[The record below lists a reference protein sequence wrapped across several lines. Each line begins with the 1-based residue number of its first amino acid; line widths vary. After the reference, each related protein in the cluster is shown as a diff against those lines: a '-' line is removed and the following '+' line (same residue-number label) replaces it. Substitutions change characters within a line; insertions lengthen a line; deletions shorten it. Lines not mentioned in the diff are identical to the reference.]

1 MSIKDCAQ
9 EILEAAKAANQELLP
24 DEVSDILNQLE
35 KKIKNRGRRVL
46 GRSDFEALINE
57 ATEISRQAKINAA
70 IMKRNKLIDARVY
83 TALNEK
89 INQFP
94 KGKGGK
100 VRPAEALSAI
110 LVGTNKIT
118 GSGRFSIDAQ
128 AKSIEYE
135 YGGAFASE
143 LAKNDMLRMFES
155 GQLDE
160 LVYREL
166 FDGLG
171 STGDK
176 NARKIAESVQK
187 MQKALLRRKNRAGA
201 FIGELENYAVRQ
213 SHDSALLRRAG
224 YEQWKADIYPKLNIQ
239 KTFKDLQPDQT
250 EDDFLRAAYDGLV
263 TGIHLKGT
271 GENIVKTSA
280 NLAKRLSQ
288 SRTLHFRNGA
298 DAYAYSKQYS
308 RMSFNEQLLSSL
320 SSDSQ
325 SISLMENLGTNPEN
339 MLIRIIEDQKIK
351 YSGDPDIVSSL
362 SSKTKESKLPRVLR
376 NQFKELDGSMRGYAS
391 SSTIGLDLGGIASSF
406 RMIKNM
412 AALGSA
418 TISSFGDIATKAT
431 FINQNTE
438 RGLFGSYAVALNDVF
453 NQFGKKD
460 QKKISYILGVGFENW
475 IGDVYARH
483 GANDSGVGKISK
495 AHQLFF
501 KLNGMRWWNNAQ
513 KTGIA
518 RMLSADLATY
528 KNKAY
533 KRVPKETTRL
543 LGLYGIGET
552 EWNLIRSV
560 ETKAADGRDYIT
572 PNAIDDLTN
581 DLIDPVVAAK
591 ESNLN
596 VTDTMRL
603 KYKDELKTK
612 LSAYFVD
619 SADSAIPTPG
629 ARERAMMNQ
638 GYERG
643 TPMGE
648 IIRLFTQFKSFPI
661 TVLTKGMGRA
671 HATGGVVAMT
681 QMFIGMTVLGY
692 AAMSVKDILRGKE
705 PLNVFN
711 PDSWKDYNVL
721 ISSMLQGGGLGI
733 YGDFLFGRANDYGGS
748 FSTTLLGPAVQTAD
762 DLYDL
767 TFETIE
773 KGFDFGDVLKNIYRN
788 TPFINLFWTKAAFD
802 YLIYYGI
809 MEKAQ
814 PGFLRRME
822 KRAKRDG
829 NQEYF
834 LPPSQNAV
842 RY

>member
-1 MSIKDCAQ
+1 MSIKDCAL
-9 EILEAAKAANQELLP
+9 EILEAARAANQELLP
-24 DEVSDILNQLE
+24 DEVSDILTQLE
-35 KKIKNRGRRVL
+35 KKIKNKGQRVL
-46 GRSDFEALINE
+46 GRSDFEALITE

-70 IMKRNKLIDARVY
+70 IMKRNKLIDARVH
-83 TALNEK
+83 AAINEK
-89 INQFP
+89 IGQFP
-94 KGKGGK
+94 NGKNGK
-100 VRPAEALSAI
+100 ARPAEALSAI

-118 GSGRFSIDAQ
+118 GEGRFSIDAQ

-135 YGGAFASE
+135 YGGALASD
-143 LAKNDMLRMFES
+143 LAKNDMLKMFES
-155 GQLDE
+155 GQLDD
-160 LVYREL
+160 LVFREL
-166 FDGLG
+166 FDGFG

-213 SHDSALLRRAG
+213 NHDSALLRRAG
-224 YEQWKADIYPKLNIQ
+224 YEQWKADIYPKLNMQ
-239 KTFKDLQPDQT
+239 KTFRDLQPGQT

-263 TGIHLKGT
+263 TGLHLKGT
-271 GENIVKTSA
+271 GENVVKTSA

-298 DAYAYSKQYS
+298 DAYAYSELYS
-308 RMSFNEQLLSSL
+308 RMRFSEQLLSSL

-325 SISLMENLGTNPEN
+325 SLSLMENFGTNPRS
-339 MLIRIIEDQKIK
+339 MLDRIVEEQKTK
-351 YSGDPDIVSSL
+351 YRGDPSIVDDL
-362 SSKTKESKLPRVLR
+362 NKKRIN
-376 NQFKELDGSMRGYAS
+376 NQFKELDGSMRGFGS
-391 SSTIGLDLGGIASSF
+391 GSPILGNLDLGSIASGF

-438 RGLFGSYAVALNDVF
+438 RGLFGSYATALNDVF

-460 QKKISYILGVGFENW
+460 QKQLSYILGVGFENW
-475 IGDVYARH
+475 IGDVHSRH
-483 GANDSGVGKISK
+483 GANDSGVGRLSK

-513 KTGIA
+513 KSGLA

-528 KNKAY
+528 KNRKFSGI
-533 KRVPKETTRL
+533 PKETKRL
-543 LGLYGIGET
+543 LGLYGIGES
-552 EWNLIRSV
+552 EWNLIRKV

-572 PNAIDDLTN
+572 PNAIDDLSN
-581 DLIDPVVAAK
+581 DLIDPIVSAK
-591 ESNLN
+591 EGNLN
-596 VTDTMRL
+596 ITDTMRL

-612 LSAYFVD
+612 LSAYFID

-629 ARERAMMNQ
+629 ARERAIMNQ
-638 GYERG
+638 GHERG
-643 TPMGE
+643 TVIGE
-648 IIRLFTQFKSFPI
+648 ALRLFAQFKSFPI
-661 TVLTKGMGRA
+661 TILTKGMGRA
-671 HATGGVVAMT
+671 RAAGGAVAMA

-705 PLNVFN
+705 PINVFN
-711 PDSWKDYNVL
+711 PDSWKNYNVL
-721 ISSMLQGGGLGI
+721 VSSMLQGGGLGI
-733 YGDFLFGRANDYGGS
+733 YGDFLFGRANDYGGT
-748 FSTTLLGPAVQTAD
+748 FTTTLLGPAAQTAD

-767 TFETIE
+767 IFESIE
-773 KGFDFGDVLKNIYRN
+773 KGRLDFGDVLKNAYRN

-809 MEKAQ
+809 MEKIK
-814 PGFLRRME
+814 PGFLNRME

>member
-1 MSIKDCAQ
+1 MRSEATMSIKDCAL
-9 EILEAAKAANQELLP
+9 EILEAARAANQELLA
-24 DEVSDILNQLE
+24 DEVSDILNQLQ
-35 KKIKNRGRRVL
+35 KKIKNRGKRVL

-70 IMKRNKLIDARVY
+70 IMKRNKLIDARVH
-83 TALNEK
+83 AAMNEK
-89 INQFP
+89 IGQFP
-94 KGKGGK
+94 KGKNGK
-100 VRPAEALSAI
+100 ARPAEALSAI

-118 GSGRFSIDAQ
+118 GEGRFSIDAQ

-135 YGGAFASE
+135 YGGALASD

-155 GQLDE
+155 GQLDD
-160 LVYREL
+160 LVFREL

-176 NARKIAESVQK
+176 NARKIATSVQK

-213 SHDSALLRRAG
+213 NHDSALLRRAG
-224 YEQWKADIYPKLNIQ
+224 YEQWKADIYPKLNMQ
-239 KTFKDLQPDQT
+239 KTFKDLQPGQT

-271 GENIVKTSA
+271 GENVVKTSA

-298 DAYAYSKQYS
+298 DAYAYSQLYS
-308 RMSFNEQLLSSL
+308 RMRFSEQLLSSL

-325 SISLMENLGTNPEN
+325 SLSLMENLGTNPKN
-339 MLIRIIEDQKIK
+339 MLDRIVEEQKEK
-351 YSGDPDIVSSL
+351 YRGDPSIVDDL
-362 SSKTKESKLPRVLR
+362 NKKRVN
-376 NQFKELDGSMRGYAS
+376 NQFKELDGSMRGFGS
-391 SSTIGLDLGGIASSF
+391 GSPVLGNLDLGSIASGF

-438 RGLFGSYAVALNDVF
+438 RGLFGSYAIALNDVF

-460 QKKISYILGVGFENW
+460 QKQLSYILGVGFENW
-475 IGDVYARH
+475 IGDVHSRH
-483 GANDSGVGKISK
+483 GANDSGVGKLSK

-501 KLNGMRWWNNAQ
+501 KLNGMRWWNNTQ
-513 KTGIA
+513 KSGLT
-518 RMLSADLATY
+518 RMLSADLAIY
-528 KNKAY
+528 KNRKFNGI
-533 KRVPKETTRL
+533 PKETKRL
-543 LGLYGIGET
+543 LGLYGIGES
-552 EWNLIRSV
+552 EWSLIRKV

-572 PNAIDDLTN
+572 PNAIDDLSN
-581 DLIDPVVAAK
+581 DLIDPIVSAK
-591 ESNLN
+591 EGNLN
-596 VTDTMRL
+596 ITDTMRL

-612 LSAYFVD
+612 LSAYFID

-629 ARERAMMNQ
+629 ARERAIMNQ
-638 GYERG
+638 GHERG
-643 TPMGE
+643 TVMGE
-648 IIRLFTQFKSFPI
+648 ALRLFAQFKSFPI
-661 TVLTKGMGRA
+661 TILTKGMGRA
-671 HATGGVVAMT
+671 RETGGAVAMA

-711 PDSWKDYNVL
+711 PDSWKNYNVL
-721 ISSMLQGGGLGI
+721 VSSMLQGGGLGI

-748 FSTTLLGPAVQTAD
+748 FTTTLLGPAAQTAD

-767 TFETIE
+767 TFETLE
-773 KGFDFGDVLKNIYRN
+773 KGFDFGDVLKNVYRN
-788 TPFINLFWTKAAFD
+788 TPFINLFWTKASFD
-802 YLIYYGI
+802 YLIYYGW
-809 MEKAQ
+809 MEKMQ

>member
-135 YGGAFASE
+135 YGGALASD

-166 FDGLG
+166 FDGFG

-271 GENIVKTSA
+271 GENVVKTSA

-308 RMSFNEQLLSSL
+308 RMNFSEQLLSSL

-325 SISLMENLGTNPEN
+325 SLSLMENLGTNPKN
-339 MLIRIIEDQKIK
+339 MLDRIVEEQKAK
-351 YSGDPDIVSSL
+351 YRGDPTIVEAL
-362 SSKTKESKLPRVLR
+362 ESKRIS
-376 NQFKELDGSMRGYAS
+376 NQFKELDGSMRGFGAGS
-391 SSTIGLDLGGIASSF
+391 PILGSLDLGSIASSF

-418 TISSFGDIATKAT
+418 TISSFGDIASKAT

-438 RGLFGSYAVALNDVF
+438 RGLLGSYATALNDVF

-460 QKKISYILGVGFENW
+460 QKQLSYILGVGFENW
-475 IGDVYARH
+475 IGDVHARH
-483 GANDSGVGKISK
+483 GANDSGVGKLSK

-513 KTGIA
+513 KTGMA

-528 KNKAY
+528 KNRAY
-533 KRVPKETTRL
+533 SGVPKETTRL

-581 DLIDPVVAAK
+581 DLIDPVVSAK
-591 ESNLN
+591 EGNLN

-629 ARERAMMNQ
+629 ARERAIMNQ
-638 GYERG
+638 GHERG
-643 TPMGE
+643 TVVGE
-648 IIRLFTQFKSFPI
+648 ALRLFAQFKSFPI
-661 TVLTKGMGRA
+661 TILTKGMGRA
-671 HATGGVVAMT
+671 SATGGVVAMA

-692 AAMSVKDILRGKE
+692 AAMSVKDILRGRE
-705 PLNVFN
+705 PLNIFN
-711 PDSWKDYNVL
+711 PDNWKDGNVL
-721 ISSMLQGGGLGI
+721 ISAMLQGGGLGI
-733 YGDFLFGRANDYGGS
+733 YGDFLFGRANDYGGT
-748 FSTTLLGPAVQTAD
+748 FTTTLLGPAAQTAD

>member
-89 INQFP
+89 IDQFP

-166 FDGLG
+166 FDGFG

-213 SHDSALLRRAG
+213 NHDSALLRRAG
-224 YEQWKADIYPKLNIQ
+224 YEQWKADIYPKLNMQ
-239 KTFKDLQPDQT
+239 KTFKDLQPGQT

-288 SRTLHFRNGA
+288 SRTLHFRNGT

-308 RMSFNEQLLSSL
+308 RMRFNEQLLSSL

-325 SISLMENLGTNPEN
+325 SISLMENLGTNPKN
-339 MLIRIIEDQKIK
+339 MLDRIVEEQKAK
-351 YSGDPDIVSSL
+351 YRGDPTIVEAL
-362 SSKTKESKLPRVLR
+362 ESKRIF
-376 NQFKELDGSMRGYAS
+376 NQFKELDGSMRGFGAGS
-391 SSTIGLDLGGIASSF
+391 PILGSLDLGSIASSF

-438 RGLFGSYAVALNDVF
+438 RGLFGSYATALNDVF

-460 QKKISYILGVGFENW
+460 QKQLSYILGVGFENW
-475 IGDVYARH
+475 IGDVHARH
-483 GANDSGVGKISK
+483 GANDSGVGTISK
-495 AHQLFF
+495 LHQLFF

-513 KTGIA
+513 KTGMA

-528 KNKAY
+528 KNRAY
-533 KRVPKETTRL
+533 SGVPKETTRL

-552 EWNLIRSV
+552 EWNLIRNV

-591 ESNLN
+591 EGNLN

-603 KYKDELKTK
+603 KYRDELKTK

-619 SADSAIPTPG
+619 SADAAIPTPG
-629 ARERAMMNQ
+629 ARERAIMNQ
-638 GYERG
+638 GHERG
-643 TPMGE
+643 TVIGE
-648 IIRLFTQFKSFPI
+648 ALRLFAQFKSFPI
-661 TVLTKGMGRA
+661 TILTKGMGRA
-671 HATGGVVAMT
+671 SATGGVVAMA

-711 PDSWKDYNVL
+711 PKNWKDGNVL
-721 ISSMLQGGGLGI
+721 ISAMLQGGGLGI
-733 YGDFLFGRANDYGGS
+733 YGDFLFGRANDYGGT
-748 FSTTLLGPAVQTAD
+748 FTTTLLGPAAQTAD

-767 TFETIE
+767 TFESLE
-773 KGFDFGDVLKNIYRN
+773 KGIDFGDVLKNVYRN

-809 MEKAQ
+809 MEKVQ

>member
-1 MSIKDCAQ
+1 MRSEATMSIKDCAL
-9 EILEAAKAANQELLP
+9 EILEAARAANQELLA
-24 DEVSDILNQLE
+24 DEVSDILNQLQ
-35 KKIKNRGRRVL
+35 KKIKNRGKRVL

-70 IMKRNKLIDARVY
+70 IMKRNKLIDARVH
-83 TALNEK
+83 AAMNEK
-89 INQFP
+89 IGQFP
-94 KGKGGK
+94 KGKNGK
-100 VRPAEALSAI
+100 ARPAEALSAI

-118 GSGRFSIDAQ
+118 GEGRFSIDAQ

-135 YGGAFASE
+135 YGGALASD

-155 GQLDE
+155 GQLDD
-160 LVYREL
+160 LVFREL

-176 NARKIAESVQK
+176 NARKIATSVQK

-213 SHDSALLRRAG
+213 NHDSALLRRAG
-224 YEQWKADIYPKLNIQ
+224 YEQWKADIYPKLNMQ
-239 KTFKDLQPDQT
+239 KTFKDLQTGQT

-271 GENIVKTSA
+271 GENVVKTSA

-298 DAYAYSKQYS
+298 DAYAYSQLYS
-308 RMSFNEQLLSSL
+308 RMRFSEQLLSSL

-325 SISLMENLGTNPEN
+325 SLSLMENLGTNPKN
-339 MLIRIIEDQKIK
+339 MLDRIVEEQKEK
-351 YSGDPDIVSSL
+351 YRGDPSIVDDL
-362 SSKTKESKLPRVLR
+362 NKKRVN
-376 NQFKELDGSMRGYAS
+376 NQFKELDGSMRGFGS
-391 SSTIGLDLGGIASSF
+391 GSPVLGNLDLGSIASGF

-438 RGLFGSYAVALNDVF
+438 RGLFGSYAIALNDVF

-460 QKKISYILGVGFENW
+460 QKQLSYILGVGFENW
-475 IGDVYARH
+475 IGDVHSRH
-483 GANDSGVGKISK
+483 GANDSGVGKLSK

-501 KLNGMRWWNNAQ
+501 KLNGMRWWNNTQ
-513 KTGIA
+513 KSGLT
-518 RMLSADLATY
+518 RMLSADLAIY
-528 KNKAY
+528 KNRKFNGI
-533 KRVPKETTRL
+533 PKETKRL
-543 LGLYGIGET
+543 LGLYGIGES
-552 EWNLIRSV
+552 EWSLIRKV

-572 PNAIDDLTN
+572 PNAIDDLSN
-581 DLIDPVVAAK
+581 DLIDPIVSAK
-591 ESNLN
+591 EGNLN
-596 VTDTMRL
+596 ITDTMRL

-612 LSAYFVD
+612 LSAYFID

-629 ARERAMMNQ
+629 ARERAIMNQ
-638 GYERG
+638 GHERG
-643 TPMGE
+643 TVMGE
-648 IIRLFTQFKSFPI
+648 ALRLFAQFKSFPI
-661 TVLTKGMGRA
+661 TILTKGMGRA
-671 HATGGVVAMT
+671 RETGGAVAMA

-711 PDSWKDYNVL
+711 PDSWKNYNVL
-721 ISSMLQGGGLGI
+721 VSSMLQGGGLGI

-748 FSTTLLGPAVQTAD
+748 FTTTLLGPAAQTAD

-767 TFETIE
+767 TFETLE
-773 KGFDFGDVLKNIYRN
+773 KGFDFGDVLKNVYRN
-788 TPFINLFWTKAAFD
+788 TPFINLFWTKASFD
-802 YLIYYGI
+802 YLIYYGW
-809 MEKAQ
+809 MEKMQ